1 VSRTLRQ
8 VAAAAIVA
16 SLGLANV
23 VTQRDYI
30 EDSAGKNWTA
40 MLTRLRGLVGLPAHA
55 PIMVGLQ
62 DYPKPDLV
70 ALYALG
76 HPVWSIDG
84 AEATPVDKPD
94 VHDFPAEYRDLATT
108 WLDSYIPLQFDLGPD
123 GPSHHFKRFKVPN
136 DISVESGFVVL
147 PARDESILN
156 GSHDRPKAGRL
167 YATPFADQRNTLVQ
181 IQTDLG
187 QIIIPGQFDN
197 VGLWQMEGDFA
208 GSPGGLEGLGRHLL
222 VEVLNPV
229 PGSRFLLDYTTAG
242 LAGQGFSLPTVAA
255 VIGTE
260 RLNLGFEGQGAG
272 RVLSAPLTPRE
283 IDGHFYLALD
293 MGVDAVLFPSERH
306 GLAALY
312 NTRLGN
318 DPRHLVGFAR
328 NISLLTPEQVAAL
341 TPPPAIAAF
350 PAGLFDPG
358 LLYSGVS
365 EDGWL
370 ADKAW
375 FELALPGPS
384 NIVHVTG
391 EIPGFSPKILG
402 GTVKLLA
409 DGATVAEGKLIGGAF
424 DLNVPIPEAS
434 GPREIGF
441 EISGVDRLPAPD
453 GRLVSLHLTSLA
465 LGKRDTVPKPGSQ
478 Q

>member
-1 VSRTLRQ
+1 
-8 VAAAAIVA
+8 
-16 SLGLANV
+16 
-23 VTQRDYI
+23 
-30 EDSAGKNWTA
+30 
-40 MLTRLRGLVGLPAHA
+40 MLTRLHGLTALPAHA
-55 PIMVGLQ
+55 PVMVGLQ

-76 HPVWSIDG
+76 HPVWNLDG
-84 AEATPVDKPD
+84 AEAMAVARTAV
-94 VHDFPAEYRDLATT
+94 VDFPADYRDLANA
-108 WLDSYIPLQFDLGPD
+108 WLDLYHPEQFDLGPD
-123 GPSHHFKRFKVPN
+123 RPSHHFRRFAVP
-136 DISVESGFVVL
+136 DSISPESGFVVL

-156 GSHDRPKAGRL
+156 GSRVRPKDGRL
-167 YATPFADQRNTLVQ
+167 YAERFAEQHDTLVQ
-181 IQTDLG
+181 IETDLG
-187 QIIIPGQFDN
+187 HIIVPGKLEN
-197 VGLWQMEGDFA
+197 VGLWQIEGDFA

-242 LAGQGFSLPTVAA
+242 LAGQGFSLPTAAA

-272 RVLSAPLTPRE
+272 RVLSEPLTPRE

-293 MGVDAVLFPSERH
+293 MGVDAVRFPSERH

-312 NTRLGN
+312 GTQLGD

-375 FELALPGPS
+375 FELALPGSS
-384 NIVHVTG
+384 NLVHVTG
-391 EIPGFSPKILG
+391 EIPGFSPKIPSAAPSSSLP
-402 GTVKLLA
+402 T
-409 DGATVAEGKLIGGAF
+409 
-424 DLNVPIPEAS
+424 
-434 GPREIGF
+434 GPRLPKASF
-441 EISGVDRLPAPD
+441 DRWRFRSECPD
-453 GRLVSLHLTSLA
+453 SRSVYSARRDQVRDQRKGSTSCQ
-465 LGKRDTVPKPGSQ
+465 RRMEDWFRSI
-478 Q
+478 